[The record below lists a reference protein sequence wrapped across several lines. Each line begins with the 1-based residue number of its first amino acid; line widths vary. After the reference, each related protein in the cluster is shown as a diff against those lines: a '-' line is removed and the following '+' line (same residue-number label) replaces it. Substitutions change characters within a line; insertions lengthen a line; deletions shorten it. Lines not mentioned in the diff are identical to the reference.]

1 MESPPVQRGEA
12 SRRMTSFPK
21 PELLV
26 GRRYLNAKTRQ
37 PLTLLYIGPLPPIS
51 SDSDPSSSSSANLWL
66 GVEYDDP
73 THGKGHS
80 GTYEGIQVFQTRQEG
95 AGAFIRLRTGNE
107 LVEGATFVQA
117 FRERYG
123 LDSEDD
129 SGAAGAGGPLI
140 LGSSGS
146 AIVVETPGMEGVQRR
161 LRQLERLKQIGL
173 EDECVCGVGGT
184 EEQRSEMRDR
194 LSGMFAVRAQL
205 T

>member
-1 MESPPVQRGEA
+1 M
-12 SRRMTSFPK
+12 
-21 PELLV
+21 
-26 GRRYLNAKTRQ
+26 
-37 PLTLLYIGPLPPIS
+37 
-51 SDSDPSSSSSANLWL
+51 
-66 GVEYDDP
+66 
-73 THGKGHS
+73 
-80 GTYEGIQVFQTRQEG
+80 QVFQTCQEG

-184 EEQRSEMRDR
+184 EEQRVEMRNR
-194 LSGMFAVRAQL
+194 LRGMFMVRAQL